1 MKITLTLTPEEAKVV
16 YNTCDGQADAGA
28 CKGGNTP
35 VEGDALVSVM
45 NKLDKHRAKWRDA
58 DISE

>member
-1 MKITLTLTPEEAKVV
+1 MKITLTPAEAKVL

-35 VEGDALVSVM
+35 EEADALVSVM
-45 NKLDKHRAKWRDA
+45 RKLDRHRASWIDA
-58 DISE
+58 DIGTMD